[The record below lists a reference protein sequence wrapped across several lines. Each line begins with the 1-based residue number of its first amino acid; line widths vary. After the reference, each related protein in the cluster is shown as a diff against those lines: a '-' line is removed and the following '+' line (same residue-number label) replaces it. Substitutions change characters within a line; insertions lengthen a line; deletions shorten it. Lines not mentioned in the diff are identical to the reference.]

1 MYWIYIII
9 FILAVLTPEIV
20 NRDVGPIGQ
29 ERVEGLIIFSLG
41 IIGFLGLSLK
51 ERQLSKSLNEKTKIQ
66 KEANK
71 IFKDLKDSYS
81 YIGEINRKL
90 DILKNIAL
98 GLPENSLLTPSKEK
112 EIYDSI
118 IEAVR
123 TLGKTSDF
131 SIRFINMAS
140 NNVEKEIKGKSNF
153 YASIRNNTL
162 TGNQDACAAE
172 VDKYMIICS
181 PRKIDNISAWII
193 IAKKKNQISEN
204 IEILKALASQSLFLF
219 AFSRKA
225 MLHKTPITL
234 D

>member
-9 FILAVLTPEIV
+9 FILAVLTPEMVTHDI
-20 NRDVGPIGQ
+20 GPIGQ
-29 ERVEGLIIFSLG
+29 ERVETLIIFGLG
-41 IIGFLGLSLK
+41 VISFLAVLLK
-51 ERQLSKSLNEKTKIQ
+51 ERQLSRSRNEKTEIQ
-66 KEANK
+66 KESNK

-98 GLPENSLLTPSKEK
+98 GLPEESSLTPNKEK

-123 TLGKTSDF
+123 MLGKTSNF
-131 SIRFINMAS
+131 AIRFINMAS
-140 NNVEKEIKGKSNF
+140 KNVEKEIKGKSNF
-153 YASIRNNTL
+153 SASIRNNML
-162 TGNQDACAAE
+162 TNNENACAAE

-204 IEILKALASQSLFLF
+204 IEILKALASQALFLF
-219 AFSRKA
+219 AFSRREMMRKV
-225 MLHKTPITL
+225 
-234 D
+234 